1 MASAQSSVQ
10 NSQTR
15 TVQHNHVVIQ
25 YQQPPDLAI
34 VNHVLEILVAIA
46 RNYAQKNI
54 VQIPYIQDYLDQIV
68 PFLQTLY
75 SESAQWVL
83 QQGVPPP
90 TSNTIY
96 SPPACSDLQQLLNE
110 LSSAQTTSLKVMT
123 PLNSNTNSKQTVQQP
138 LMTSQVD
145 REIKIETNNIYS
157 VNKVLLQ
164 QILETVGQ
172 ITSKTLNKNPQQ
184 IRKLE
189 PLVLELYRQL
199 THFLFN
205 LEAEENRR
213 TRQISI
219 SPDVHLLVTKTWNHI
234 WETLKKK
241 EIIVSD
247 T

>member
-1 MASAQSSVQ
+1 MASVQ
-10 NSQTR
+10 NSIQNSQIR
-15 TVQHNHVVIQ
+15 TVQHNHIIIQ
-25 YQQPPDLAI
+25 YQQPPDPTI
-34 VNHVLEILVAIA
+34 VNHVLEILVAIT
-46 RNYAQKNI
+46 RSYAQRN
-54 VQIPYIQDYLDQIV
+54 VVLIPYVQDYLNQIV

-96 SPPACSDLQQLLNE
+96 SPPACSNLQQLLNE
-110 LSSAQTTSLKVMT
+110 LSSTQTTSLKAMT
-123 PLNSNTNSKQTVQQP
+123 PLDLNTNIEQTVQP
-138 LMTSQVD
+138 LVTSQVD
-145 REIKIETNNIYS
+145 REIKIETSNKYS
-157 VNKVLLQ
+157 VNKILLQ

-184 IRKLE
+184 VRKLE

-213 TRQISI
+213 TGQISI
-219 SPDVHLLVTKTWNHI
+219 FQMFGY
-234 WETLKKK
+234 
-241 EIIVSD
+241 
-247 T
+247 

>member
-1 MASAQSSVQ
+1 MASAQNSVQ

-15 TVQHNHVVIQ
+15 TVQHNHVIIHS
-25 YQQPPDLAI
+25 QQPPDPAI
-34 VNHVLEILVAIA
+34 VNHVLEILVAVA
-46 RNYAQKNI
+46 RSYAQKNV

-123 PLNSNTNSKQTVQQP
+123 PLNSNTNSEQTVQQP

-145 REIKIETNNIYS
+145 REIKIETSNIYS

-213 TRQISI
+213 TGQISI

-234 WETLKKK
+234 WKTLEEKK
-241 EIIVSD
+241 
-247 T
+247 